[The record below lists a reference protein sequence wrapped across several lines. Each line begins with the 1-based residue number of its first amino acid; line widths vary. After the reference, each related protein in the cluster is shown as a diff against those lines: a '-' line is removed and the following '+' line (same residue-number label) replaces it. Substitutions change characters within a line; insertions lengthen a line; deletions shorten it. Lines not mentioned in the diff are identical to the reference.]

1 MERVILANEA
11 LAEIRFLDYDI
22 DLDLGDTNDFVIYIP
37 YPEWDGALKPR
48 MFAYVPGT
56 EYGGIIR
63 SISGNTKVDQVQVM
77 GTTWRGMLAQRFIC
91 PAAGNDYFIVSGDL
105 NSCIRAVLGNT
116 FRGFFTVSEKS
127 TGVNLNG
134 YQFERYCSMLDGLTK
149 MLHSKGYKLKILY
162 EQTQEGGHVVLSAE
176 PVKDLSDK
184 VQISQDY
191 RLDFISKKDYG
202 FVNHLICLGSGQLSN
217 RTVVD
222 LYASLNRE
230 ISQTKTMIGAN
241 EVQAV
246 YDYPNAADSTE
257 LIREGTKRFKEL
269 ISTDEMEVS
278 LEGGSDINVDI
289 GDVIGGHDYIT
300 GVDVK
305 VTVTKKVFKINGG
318 VSSIEYGLEE
328 IQ

>member
-37 YPEWDGALKPR
+37 YPEWDGVLKPR

-63 SISGNTKVDQVQVM
+63 SISGNTKEDQVQVT

-91 PAAGNDYFIVSGDL
+91 PAAGNDYFTVSGDL
-105 NSCIRAVLGNT
+105 NTCIRTVLGNT

-191 RLDFISKKDYG
+191 RLD
-202 FVNHLICLGSGQLSN
+202 
-217 RTVVD
+217 
-222 LYASLNRE
+222 
-230 ISQTKTMIGAN
+230 
-241 EVQAV
+241 
-246 YDYPNAADSTE
+246 
-257 LIREGTKRFKEL
+257 
-269 ISTDEMEVS
+269 
-278 LEGGSDINVDI
+278 
-289 GDVIGGHDYIT
+289 
-300 GVDVK
+300 
-305 VTVTKKVFKINGG
+305 
-318 VSSIEYGLEE
+318 
-328 IQ
+328 

>member
-48 MFAYVPGT
+48 MFVYVPDT

-63 SISGNTKVDQVQVM
+63 SISGNTKEDQVQVT

-91 PAAGNDYFIVSGDL
+91 PAAGNDYFTVSGDL

-202 FVNHLICLGSGQLSN
+202 FVNHLICLGSGQQALDFQLFELAAQFFFILS
-217 RTVVD
+217 
-222 LYASLNRE
+222 ASHAR
-230 ISQTKTMIGAN
+230 A
-241 EVQAV
+241 
-246 YDYPNAADSTE
+246 STSNW
-257 LIREGTKRFKEL
+257 LKA
-269 ISTDEMEVS
+269 S
-278 LEGGSDINVDI
+278 
-289 GDVIGGHDYIT
+289 
-300 GVDVK
+300 
-305 VTVTKKVFKINGG
+305 G
-318 VSSIEYGLEE
+318 VSIPSRRSLMPIRCRRQLSVKR
-328 IQ
+328 IATSFSCFSSSVSPSA

>member
-37 YPEWDGALKPR
+37 YPEWDGVLKPR

-63 SISGNTKVDQVQVM
+63 SISGNTKEDQVQVT

-91 PAAGNDYFIVSGDL
+91 PAAGNDYFTVSGDL
-105 NSCIRAVLGNT
+105 NTCIRTVLGNT

-184 VQISQDY
+184 VQISGFHQQKGLRVCQPPDLPRIRPAEQQD
-191 RLDFISKKDYG
+191 RG
-202 FVNHLICLGSGQLSN
+202 
-217 RTVVD
+217 R
-222 LYASLNRE
+222 SLC
-230 ISQTKTMIGAN
+230 K
-241 EVQAV
+241 
-246 YDYPNAADSTE
+246 
-257 LIREGTKRFKEL
+257 FKQRDQPDKNDHRSE
-269 ISTDEMEVS
+269 
-278 LEGGSDINVDI
+278 
-289 GDVIGGHDYIT
+289 
-300 GVDVK
+300 
-305 VTVTKKVFKINGG
+305 
-318 VSSIEYGLEE
+318 
-328 IQ
+328 